1 MSTSNENSPKGK
13 RAQSFHEP
21 RATALKNR
29 RLYPDLAFTR
39 HLFSAGFL
47 FRLVDFSFPL
57 LVCFRFF
64 YSKQR
69 KGWGEVFLR
78 ETNPLCFSCSV
89 QPWSLSI
96 TSLTHK
102 QLAFSTVSD
111 FFSSSNLQRMKQSG
125 DVNSCN
131 STPKSESPLHC
142 LQTHRIGEK
151 NKRQKRVLAS
161 VLSAF
166 FSVSAKISYR

>member
-1 MSTSNENSPKGK
+1 MSISNENSPKGK
-13 RAQSFHEP
+13 RAQSSHEP

-57 LVCFRFF
+57 LICFSLLLFEAKKRGG
-64 YSKQR
+64 K
-69 KGWGEVFLR
+69 VLLR
-78 ETNPLCFSCSV
+78 ETNSLCFSCSI
-89 QPWSLSI
+89 QPWSLSF
-96 TSLTHK
+96 TPLTHK

-111 FFSSSNLQRMKQSG
+111 FLSSSNPQGMKQIG

-166 FSVSAKISYR
+166 LCFGKNFV